1 MATYTFRA
9 VDQDANILSGQ
20 FQAQDETDLERKLNM
35 QGLTLIEAVKAGF
48 FTAEKGGRVRFT
60 LQNLVDFSYFLRLI
74 ISSGMP
80 ITGGL
85 GDLMKNQ
92 ENRRLAEAATLIH
105 DKLEAGMSLSDA
117 MQEHPALFPDYYTQM
132 IAAGEASGSLEKVLK
147 DLMSY
152 IEWQINFRKTVRS
165 ALIYPVMVLS
175 AVILL
180 IGVLFTFVFPRLVGI
195 LVGLRVELPL
205 ATRIVITTANFVNH
219 YFPLIVLSAAAAFV
233 LFKLWLRTYE
243 GRRKFDTFLLALPLV
258 GTLIRKINLSRY
270 CKTLATLHGAGLNI
284 KKTFTIAS
292 AVVQNTVLSEA
303 MAQVTESIMNGKS
316 IAQSMQETGAF
327 PSLVVDLVS
336 IGEKSGNLESAVQR
350 ASDMFDK
357 EVPETL
363 KKVFSLFEPLIIVLL
378 GALVLVVLLSIFL
391 PIYKVVGGIRVR

>member
-20 FQAQDETDLERKLNM
+20 FQAQDEADLERKLNM
-35 QGLTLIEAVKAGF
+35 QGLTLIEAMKAGF

-165 ALIYPVMVLS
+165 ALVYPVMVLS

-195 LVGLRVELPL
+195 LVGLKVELPL
-205 ATRIVITTANFVNH
+205 ATRIVIATANFGNH

-233 LFKLWLRTYE
+233 LFQLWLRTYE
-243 GRRKFDTFLLALPLV
+243 GRRKFDSFLLALPLV

-316 IAQSMQETGAF
+316 IAHSMQETGAF
-327 PSLVVDLVS
+327 PSLVVELVS

>member
-20 FQAQDETDLERKLNM
+20 FQAQDEADLERKLNM
-35 QGLTLIEAVKAGF
+35 QGLTLIEAMKAGF

-165 ALIYPVMVLS
+165 ALVYPVMVLS

-205 ATRIVITTANFVNH
+205 ATRIVIATANFGNH
-219 YFPLIVLSAAAAFV
+219 YFPLIVLAFVAAFV
-233 LFKLWLRTYE
+233 LFQLWLRTYE
-243 GRRKFDTFLLALPLV
+243 GRRKFDSFLLALPLV

-316 IAQSMQETGAF
+316 IAHSMQETGAF
-327 PSLVVDLVS
+327 PSLVVELVS

>member
-20 FQAQDETDLERKLNM
+20 FQAQDEADLERKLNM
-35 QGLTLIEAVKAGF
+35 QGLTLIEAMKAGF

-165 ALIYPVMVLS
+165 ALVYPVMVLS

-205 ATRIVITTANFVNH
+205 ATRIVIATANFGNH

-233 LFKLWLRTYE
+233 LFQLWLRTYE
-243 GRRKFDTFLLALPLV
+243 GRRKFDSFLLALPLV

-316 IAQSMQETGAF
+316 IAHSMQETGAF
-327 PSLVVDLVS
+327 PSLVVELVS